1 MVRFKVSVNY
11 FANNFPYRNFKRLR
25 EDKDIFKIYAFIIGF
40 IAFCAA
46 SSALSAQYFKKKFN
60 FLKFNED
67 AAYILYLSLA
77 SIGVIFTLFS
87 AIMIF
92 RVSEVIKKYHQK
104 KYQTEVEWFYMFASL
119 YAVLMIELPT
129 LKISL
134 EEEDSPE
141 LIPSIFVNIIIL
153 FSGMNIFAIFAVRE
167 KTRKATASS
176 EF

>member
-1 MVRFKVSVNY
+1 MVRCKIQGF
-11 FANNFPYRNFKRLR
+11 NFTKKISHRNFKRLR
-25 EDKDIFKIYAFIIGF
+25 EDSDIFKIYAFIIGF
-40 IAFCAA
+40 VAFCSTA
-46 SSALSAQYFKKKFN
+46 SLLSAQYFKKKFN
-60 FLKFNED
+60 FTKFNED
-67 AAYILYLSLA
+67 AAYILYISLA
-77 SIGVIFTLFS
+77 SIGVVFTLFS

-104 KYQTEVEWFYMFASL
+104 KYQTEVEWFWMFAAL
-119 YAVLMIELPT
+119 FAVLMIVLPT

-141 LIPSIFVNIIIL
+141 LIPSIFVNLIIL